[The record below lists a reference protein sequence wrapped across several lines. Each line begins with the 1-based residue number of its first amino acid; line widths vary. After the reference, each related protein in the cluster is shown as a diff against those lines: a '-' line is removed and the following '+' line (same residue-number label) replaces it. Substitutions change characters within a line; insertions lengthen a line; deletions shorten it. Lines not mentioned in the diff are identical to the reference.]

1 MEAAGGKSQRK
12 FGGVTRCGTQSREA
26 TSPTLSGNGRQ
37 VPDGVNG
44 REAASRQIFLH
55 VEGPDGLIFSYVNGM
70 AELDDKPRLARQF
83 PGSKP
88 DFDESFRNYRE
99 QMVRAFDVDDHA
111 MSLAAAAGH
120 AAGADD
126 ADDDRANNDGHGG
139 SGFARQLS
147 GCLIGQVYWSCA
159 AQSNVIRHA
168 PDRLTRSSS
177 FRRKSPSAEP

>member
-83 PGSKP
+83 PLVPSSLCDWGS
-88 DFDESFRNYRE
+88 ESK
-99 QMVRAFDVDDHA
+99 DVPE
-111 MSLAAAAGH
+111 
-120 AAGADD
+120 
-126 ADDDRANNDGHGG
+126 
-139 SGFARQLS
+139 LS
-147 GCLIGQVYWSCA
+147 
-159 AQSNVIRHA
+159 A
-168 PDRLTRSSS
+168 PG
-177 FRRKSPSAEP
+177 

>member
-1 MEAAGGKSQRK
+1 VEAAGGKSQRK

-26 TSPTLSGNGRQ
+26 TSPTSSGNGRQ

-99 QMVRAFDVDDHA
+99 QMVHA
-111 MSLAAAAGH
+111 LLMWTITLCHSPLLPDMQPEQTTLTMIERITTAMADLDSL
-120 AAGADD
+120 D
-126 ADDDRANNDGHGG
+126 
-139 SGFARQLS
+139 
-147 GCLIGQVYWSCA
+147 
-159 AQSNVIRHA
+159 
-168 PDRLTRSSS
+168 S
-177 FRRKSPSAEP
+177 FRDV